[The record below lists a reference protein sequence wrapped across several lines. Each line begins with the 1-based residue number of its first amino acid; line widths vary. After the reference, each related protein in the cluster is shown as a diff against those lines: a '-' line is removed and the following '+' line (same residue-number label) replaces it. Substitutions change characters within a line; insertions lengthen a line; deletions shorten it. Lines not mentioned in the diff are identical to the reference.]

1 MDLSPTKWNET
12 DAGIIFFIL
21 HFTYLG
27 GRTPPVYTGLYI
39 TMSARPRTVAN
50 RMGSSP
56 SSWHTE
62 WRDGRRVPSADWV
75 QATIADGAVDRCSA
89 LIIQFV
95 WKTSNKQQELDDAD
109 RTAGHRGMH
118 LQLP

>member
-1 MDLSPTKWNET
+1 MGGVFVKKWTFPPQNET
-12 DAGIIFFIL
+12 KLMLELFFY
-21 HFTYLG
+21 FTFYLFG
-27 GRTPPVYTGLYI
+27 VAHPPVYTGLYI
-39 TMSARPRTVAN
+39 TMSARPRTAAN

-95 WKTSNKQQELDDAD
+95 
-109 RTAGHRGMH
+109 
-118 LQLP
+118 